1 VSLYGVELLQLSD
14 RLLGLSVT
22 SDGESSVSAYTL
34 NWQNDQIIAPLK
46 GLTWELLYQD
56 GDGWAE
62 HTQRHYAYEN
72 SSISYDAIIK
82 TDNSNYL
89 NNTTINYWNNKVDT
103 GISTPV
109 SVGDIEITQDVTFDE
124 ARLSN
129 FDVYNFV
136 SAINISDA
144 IDVLR
149 HIVDLEAITEGSYAY
164 HAADVNNDGNI
175 NISDAHTMCASYWR
189 FFNEQ
194 TFAP

>member
-1 VSLYGVELLQLSD
+1 MATITGTTGNDTLTVQTDTTSIQAGSGIDTVVFSGNYGDYTFSQSDSFVPLLTHNTTAQVVSLFGVELLQLSD

-89 NNTTINYWNNKVDT
+89 NNTTINY
-103 GISTPV
+103 
-109 SVGDIEITQDVTFDE
+109 
-124 ARLSN
+124 
-129 FDVYNFV
+129 
-136 SAINISDA
+136 
-144 IDVLR
+144 
-149 HIVDLEAITEGSYAY
+149 
-164 HAADVNNDGNI
+164 
-175 NISDAHTMCASYWR
+175 
-189 FFNEQ
+189 
-194 TFAP
+194 